1 MIRVTRSFTA
11 AKPAGAVIDYLK
23 DFGHAVDW
31 DPGTESCQ
39 RQDSGGPVAVGSRWN
54 NVSRF
59 LGRRAELI
67 YELTVLEPG
76 HLVFI
81 GTNDGAT
88 STDDIQV
95 TSLGVAESEVVYR
108 ASLKLHGVSKL
119 ATPVVKVALERIAD
133 RTVSRMSEVISAL

>member
-1 MIRVTRSFTA
+1 MIRVARSFTV

-31 DPGTESCQ
+31 DPGTVSCR
-39 RQDSGGPVAVGSRWN
+39 RQDIGGPVAVGSRWS

-59 LGRRAELI
+59 LGRRAELT

-76 HLVFI
+76 HLVFV
-81 GTNDGAT
+81 GKNGGAT

-95 TSLGVAESEVVYR
+95 TSLGVADSEVIYR

-119 ATPVVKVALERIAD
+119 ASPVVKVALERIAD
-133 RTVSRMSEVISAL
+133 RTARQMSQVVSAL

>member
-1 MIRVTRSFTA
+1 MIRVVRRFTV
-11 AKPAGAVIDYLK
+11 AKPATAVIDYLK

-31 DPGTESCQ
+31 DPGTESCR
-39 RQDSGGPVAVGSRWN
+39 RQDSGPVGVGSRWH

-59 LGRRAELI
+59 LGRRAELS

-88 STDDIQV
+88 STDDIQI
-95 TSLGVAESEVVYR
+95 TSLPGGDSEVSYR
-108 ASLKLHGVSKL
+108 VSLKLHGVSKL
-119 ATPVVKVALERIAD
+119 AAPVVKIAFERIAD
-133 RTVSRMSEVISAL
+133 RTAGQMSEVIAAL